1 MVCAAG
7 RAIPFTLLERE
18 LRIDIPTAA
27 AALAGWRKAVDFH
40 NLCAA
45 VGCRPLENLNKLT
58 ERNIV
63 DFASSE
69 FLHPRKI

>member
-27 AALAGWRKAVDFH
+27 AALAGGVSHFVPGILYGSFRK
-40 NLCAA
+40 
-45 VGCRPLENLNKLT
+45 
-58 ERNIV
+58 
-63 DFASSE
+63 
-69 FLHPRKI
+69 